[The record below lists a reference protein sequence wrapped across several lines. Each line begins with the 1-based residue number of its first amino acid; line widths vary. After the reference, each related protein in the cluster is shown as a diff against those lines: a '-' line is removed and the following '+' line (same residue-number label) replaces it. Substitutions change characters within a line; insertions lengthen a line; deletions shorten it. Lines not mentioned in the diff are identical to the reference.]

1 MQEEIDEFI
10 RVEQGSYTLLLQQE
24 MSENLGETIYFSLPD
39 QEGFLYEYEGELD
52 QALSDLPEIYNS
64 VETEA
69 IQGEQNPVL
78 SSQAAAV
85 IEQLWNYFDLTGE
98 QKLEGEHDY
107 DFQVEGDQLL
117 VLPKDTSGEVV
128 AIDREGVVVESAFEP
143 ERYEHLMERFAIAY
157 SQMQVTEYQ
166 RNEDQDRE
174 L

>member
-1 MQEEIDEFI
+1 MQEEMNKFI
-10 RVEQGSYTLLLQQE
+10 RVEEGSYTLLLQQE
-24 MSENLGETIYFSLPD
+24 MSETSGETIYFSLPD
-39 QEGFLYEYEGELD
+39 QEGFLYEYEGELE

-69 IQGEQNPVL
+69 IQGEQNPGL
-78 SSQAAAV
+78 SSQAAVV
-85 IEQLWNYFDLTGE
+85 IEQLWNYFDRTGE
-98 QKLEGEHDY
+98 QELEGEHDY

-128 AIDREGVVVESAFEP
+128 AINREGVVESTFES